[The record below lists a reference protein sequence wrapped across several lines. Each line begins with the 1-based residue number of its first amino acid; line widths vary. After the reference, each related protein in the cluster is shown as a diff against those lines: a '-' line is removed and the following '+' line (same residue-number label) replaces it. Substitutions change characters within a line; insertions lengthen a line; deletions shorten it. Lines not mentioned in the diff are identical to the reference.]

1 MWRATKKLIV
11 GISIFALSLGLVSC
25 GSQGSPSI
33 SNEDEIAPGISA
45 GQNGFNSACQAYAV
59 QNYQGAAGLFREA
72 GTMAEDGGDL
82 DLARTAYAYA
92 DAIEARTEGFIPEQC
107 NNPFP

>member
-1 MWRATKKLIV
+1 
-11 GISIFALSLGLVSC
+11 
-25 GSQGSPSI
+25 
-33 SNEDEIAPGISA
+33 
-45 GQNGFNSACQAYAV
+45 
-59 QNYQGAAGLFREA
+59 
-72 GTMAEDGGDL
+72 MAEDGGDL

>member
-1 MWRATKKLIV
+1 MWKATKRLIV
-11 GISIFALSLGLVSC
+11 VISIFALSFGLASC

-33 SNEDEIAPGISA
+33 SSEDEIAPGISA

-59 QNYQGAAGLFREA
+59 QNYQGATDLFREA
-72 GTMAEDGGDL
+72 GTMAEEGGDL

-107 NNPFP
+107 NYPFS

>member
-1 MWRATKKLIV
+1 MWKVTKRILAST
-11 GISIFALSLGLVSC
+11 SIFALSFGLAAC

-33 SNEDEIAPGISA
+33 SNEDEVAPGISA

-59 QNYQGAAGLFREA
+59 QNYQGATDLFREA

>member
-1 MWRATKKLIV
+1 MRKVTKRILL
-11 GISIFALSLGLVSC
+11 STFIFALSFGLAAC
-25 GSQGSPSI
+25 GSQSSPSI
-33 SNEDEIAPGISA
+33 SSEDEVDPGISA

-59 QNYQGAAGLFREA
+59 QNYQGATDLFREA
-72 GTMAEDGGDL
+72 GTMAEEGGDL

>member
-1 MWRATKKLIV
+1 MWKATKKLIV
-11 GISIFALSLGLVSC
+11 GISIFALSLGLASC

-33 SNEDEIAPGISA
+33 STEDEIAPGISA
-45 GQNGFNSACQAYAV
+45 GQNGFNSACQSYAV